1 MSHADTNPVLSQ
13 PDRYGLLRQR
23 IGWICHSARLAIAGY
38 AFWILFMLVTFWSD
52 RASVVRN
59 FGLRMKTDISGMADW
74 QRLAGFS
81 IDFGLWILVAF
92 ACWSGWRLFSN
103 YLAGRIFTVELAL
116 LMRRLAVY
124 GLSAQL
130 LALLARPV
138 IFIVLSLHLPPG
150 QRMLGFFTQP
160 PDLLNVLF
168 LFSILAFSQIFL
180 VAADVADDHAGI
192 V

>member
-1 MSHADTNPVLSQ
+1 
-13 PDRYGLLRQR
+13 
-23 IGWICHSARLAIAGY
+23 
-38 AFWILFMLVTFWSD
+38 FWILFMLVTFWSD
-52 RASVVRN
+52 RAAVVRN

-81 IDFGLWILVAF
+81 IDFGLWILVAL

-103 YLAGRIFTVELAL
+103 YLAGRIFTAESAL

-124 GLSAQL
+124 GLSAQG